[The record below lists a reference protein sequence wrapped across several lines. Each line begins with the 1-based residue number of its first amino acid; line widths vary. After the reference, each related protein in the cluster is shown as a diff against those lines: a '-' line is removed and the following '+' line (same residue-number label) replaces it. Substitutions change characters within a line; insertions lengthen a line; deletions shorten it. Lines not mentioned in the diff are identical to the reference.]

1 MDDRKR
7 RKQASGRVKRRGLA
21 SPKTEVVVRPGR
33 DPWAGGRPPAPG
45 SAGRPSA
52 PRLPAMLR
60 LNFDWV
66 TEQLAVG
73 GHFPREGVEA
83 LARAHGISRV
93 VDLRGED
100 CDDELLLARHGI
112 RLLHLP
118 TEDSC
123 AVPPE
128 ALARGVAWVI
138 AALRARHRVLIHCQ
152 HGIGRGAL
160 LAMCV
165 LIESGLSPLATMT
178 LAKDARAVVS
188 PSPGQL
194 RAMMAFA
201 EERAARRKVGENDR
215 EGWTVP
221 SFDELAA
228 IAYRHLAWKAGELGS
243 GTAGG

>member
-7 RKQASGRVKRRGLA
+7 RKSAGGRVKRRGLP
-21 SPKTEVVVRPGR
+21 SPKGEVAVRYGR
-33 DPWAGGRPPAPG
+33 DPWTGSRPPATDG
-45 SAGRPSA
+45 AGRGA
-52 PRLPAMLR
+52 AARLPAMMR

-73 GHFPREGVEA
+73 GDFPREGAEV

-93 VDLRGED
+93 VDLRGDD
-100 CDDELLLARHGI
+100 CDDELLLARNGI

-118 TEDSC
+118 TEDCC
-123 AVPPE
+123 ALEPE
-128 ALARGVAWVI
+128 AIGRGVAWVR

-152 HGIGRGAL
+152 HGIGRSAL

-165 LIESGLSPLATMT
+165 LVDSGLSPLATMT

-188 PSPGQL
+188 PSPDQL
-194 RAMMAFA
+194 RALMAFA
-201 EERAARRKVGENDR
+201 EERTARSS
-215 EGWTVP
+215 WTVP

-228 IAYRHLAWKAGELGS
+228 IAYRHLAWKAGEVGS